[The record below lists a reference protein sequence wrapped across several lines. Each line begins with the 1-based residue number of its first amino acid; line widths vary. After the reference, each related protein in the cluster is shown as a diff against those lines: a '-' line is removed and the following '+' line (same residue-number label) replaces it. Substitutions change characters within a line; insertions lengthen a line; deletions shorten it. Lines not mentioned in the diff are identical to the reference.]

1 MMLTQFEPIIPQE
14 ALLAANYN
22 LVALGHIH
30 RPQKIMHRDWYYSGA
45 INAMNFNDEG
55 QQRAFGFTTGTSWE
69 HGRVFSMKHLSES
82 LRPLNSMMMM

>member
-55 QQRAFGFTTGTSWE
+55 QQRGFDSQLARAGNMAE
-69 HGRVFSMKHLSES
+69 YF
-82 LRPLNSMMMM
+82 P